1 MFFFLFSMYIAI
13 TSDIRFVIRIL
24 PDLERMEAAP
34 VAQASSS
41 RRQLGLAALAVA
53 WQNTVSGMR
62 IAPFAGHYGKSMTK
76 KNIHKVRYSR

>member
-1 MFFFLFSMYIAI
+1 MFVNCVSCLTVSVSNYVVYERCFFFLFSMYIAI

-53 WQNTVSGMR
+53 
-62 IAPFAGHYGKSMTK
+62 
-76 KNIHKVRYSR
+76 